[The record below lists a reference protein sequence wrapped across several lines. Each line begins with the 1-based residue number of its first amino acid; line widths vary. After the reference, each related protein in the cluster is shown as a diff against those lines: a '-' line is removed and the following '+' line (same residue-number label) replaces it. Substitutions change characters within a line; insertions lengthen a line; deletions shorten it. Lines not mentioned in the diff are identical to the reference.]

1 MAFTRTSLLPNS
13 IRTNNAQRGNQY
25 ISALALAESERAG
38 GSVEVVLGAQ
48 CWERRR
54 PRLLATIFKQLG
66 FLRVLQTRNQ
76 GAGTPRPQ
84 HGVSSNLNHQQIN
97 LARGISVFFEPQH
110 SFPNQIKFNLILATR
125 TRNLYRQTN
134 THSLTRLQW

>member
-13 IRTNNAQRGNQY
+13 VRTNNAQRGNQY

-38 GSVEVVLGAQ
+38 GSVEVVLGATGD
-48 CWERRR
+48 
-54 PRLLATIFKQLG
+54 PRLLAPIFKQLG

-97 LARGISVFFEPQH
+97 LARGISVFF
-110 SFPNQIKFNLILATR
+110 
-125 TRNLYRQTN
+125 
-134 THSLTRLQW
+134 